1 MWSVR
6 RRSIK
11 IEVFGPAS
19 RRRDRTIDVNDGTY
33 CQNARIA
40 HTLNDVLF
48 VPFAA
53 QQSPPPK

>member
-11 IEVFGPAS
+11 IEDYGPAS
-19 RRRDRTIDVNDGTY
+19 RRRDRTVDVNDETD
-33 CQNARIA
+33 CQNARMA
-40 HTLNDVLF
+40 QTLNDVVF